1 MVLSNYWKW
10 LNACNTINQS
20 SQTAVDVG
28 MKSTAGD
35 AATIV
40 FASDAAKNYLIA
52 DSLAPA
58 IGAGSNTY
66 VKGDYA
72 LKDDITSDFSNL
84 AISLSS
90 NADDSLSRI
99 ITVQG
104 LNNAAEA
111 KAISEIGIVKAI
123 YSDPNYL
130 SRSNPVLLAI
140 CQLSAPIVVEAG
152 ATFQITIQWTEA

>member
-10 LNACNTINQS
+10 QNACNTIPTDTES
-20 SQTAVDVG
+20 AVDVG
-28 MKSTAGD
+28 MKGLNGASSL
-35 AATIV
+35 IV
-40 FASDAAKNYLIA
+40 FKDSASVNYRLGE
-52 DSLAPA
+52 A
-58 IGAGSNTY
+58 ISFRVGTGSNTY

-72 LKDDITSDFSNL
+72 LKDDITSNFSNL

-104 LNNAAEA
+104 LNNTAEA
-111 KAISEIGIVKAI
+111 KTISEIGYVKTI
-123 YSDPNYL
+123 YEYPNL
-130 SRSNPVLLAI
+130 SFYHDVLIAI

-152 ATFQITIQWTEA
+152 ATFQITFQWTEA

>member
-20 SQTAVDVG
+20 DQTAVDVG

-35 AATIV
+35 AATIM
-40 FASDAAKNYLIA
+40 FDSDAIKNYLIA

-72 LKDDITSDFSNL
+72 LKDDITSSFSNL
-84 AISLSS
+84 SISLSS

-99 ITVQG
+99 VTVQG
-104 LNNAAEA
+104 LNKTAEA
-111 KAISEIGIVKAI
+111 KTISEIGIVKII
-123 YSDPNYL
+123 YPYPNL
-130 SRSNPVLLAI
+130 SFSNPVLLAI
-140 CQLSAPIVVEAG
+140 CQLSAPVVVEAG

>member
-20 SQTAVDVG
+20 DQTAVDVG
-28 MKSTAGD
+28 IKSTAGYEAPLLFD
-35 AATIV
+35 GGAI
-40 FASDAAKNYLIA
+40 KNYLIA

-72 LKDDITSDFSNL
+72 LKDDITSNFSNL
-84 AISLSS
+84 TISLNS
-90 NADDSLSRI
+90 NADGSLSRI
-99 ITVQG
+99 VTVQG

-111 KAISEIGIVKAI
+111 KTISEIGIVKTI
-123 YSDPNYL
+123 YAAQNL
-130 SRSNPVLLAI
+130 SASKPVLLAI

-152 ATFQITIQWTEA
+152 ATFQVTIQWTEA

>member
-20 SQTAVDVG
+20 ATVAVDVG
-28 MKSTAGD
+28 MKSTAGA
-35 AATIV
+35 AATIM
-40 FASDAAKNYLIA
+40 FDDSAIKNYLIA
-52 DSLAPA
+52 DSLTPA

-72 LKDDITSDFSNL
+72 LNDDITSDFSNL

-104 LNNAAEA
+104 LNNTAEA
-111 KAISEIGIVKAI
+111 KTISEIGIVKTI
-123 YSDPNYL
+123 YAAQNL
-130 SRSNPVLLAI
+130 SVSQPVLLAI
-140 CQLSAPIVVEAG
+140 CQLSAPVVVEAG
-152 ATFQITIQWTEA
+152 ATFQVTIQWTEA

>member
-20 SQTAVDVG
+20 DRTSVDVG
-28 MKSTAGD
+28 MKRTAGD
-35 AATIV
+35 ATPIV
-40 FASDAAKNYLIA
+40 FAGDAAKNYLIA
-52 DSLAPA
+52 DSLTPA

-72 LKDDITSDFSNL
+72 LKDDITSNFLNL

-99 ITVQG
+99 VTVQG
-104 LNNAAEA
+104 LNNTAEA
-111 KAISEIGIVKAI
+111 KTISEIGIVKGI
-123 YSDPNYL
+123 YSDPDRSY
-130 SRSNPVLLAI
+130 SNPVLLAI
-140 CQLSAPIVVEAG
+140 CQLSAPVVVEAG

>member
-20 SQTAVDVG
+20 DKTAVDVG
-28 MKSTAGD
+28 MKSTAGA
-35 AATIV
+35 AATIM
-40 FASDAAKNYLIA
+40 FAGDAAKNYLIA
-52 DSLAPA
+52 DSLTPA

-84 AISLSS
+84 SISLNS

-99 ITVQG
+99 VTVQG

-111 KAISEIGIVKAI
+111 KTISEIGIVKTI
-123 YSDPNYL
+123 YAYPDASAYK
-130 SRSNPVLLAI
+130 PVLMAI

>member
-20 SQTAVDVG
+20 DQTAVDVG
-28 MKSTAGD
+28 MKSTAGYG
-35 AATIV
+35 AGIV
-40 FASDAAKNYLIA
+40 FAGDAAKNYLIA

-58 IGAGSNTY
+58 IGTGSNTY

-72 LKDDITSDFSNL
+72 LKDDITSSFSNL
-84 AISLSS
+84 SISLSS

-99 ITVQG
+99 VTVQG

-111 KAISEIGIVKAI
+111 KTISEIGIIKTI
-123 YSDPNYL
+123 YPYPDL
-130 SRSNPVLLAI
+130 SFENPVLLAI

>member
-1 MVLSNYWKW
+1 M
-10 LNACNTINQS
+10 
-20 SQTAVDVG
+20 
-28 MKSTAGD
+28 
-35 AATIV
+35 

-72 LKDDITSDFSNL
+72 LKDDITSSFSNL
-84 AISLSS
+84 SISLSS

-104 LNNAAEA
+104 LNNAAES
-111 KAISEIGIVKAI
+111 KTISEIGIVKEI
-123 YSDPNYL
+123 YSAPNL
-130 SRSNPVLLAI
+130 FPHNPVLLAI

>member
-20 SQTAVDVG
+20 DQAAVDVG

-35 AATIV
+35 AATILFDGSAV
-40 FASDAAKNYLIA
+40 KNYLIA

-72 LKDDITSDFSNL
+72 LKDDITSDFTNL

-104 LNNAAEA
+104 LNNTGAS
-111 KAISEIGIVKAI
+111 KTISEIGIVKTI
-123 YSDPNYL
+123 YAAQNL
-130 SRSNPVLLAI
+130 SVYKPVLLSI

-152 ATFQITIQWTEA
+152 ATFQVTIQWTEA

>member
-28 MKSTAGD
+28 MKSPEDLVAS
-35 AATIV
+35 IV
-40 FASDAAKNYLIA
+40 FDDDAAKNYLIA
-52 DSLAPA
+52 DSLTPA

-111 KAISEIGIVKAI
+111 KTISEIGIIKTI
-123 YSDPNYL
+123 YSAPNL
-130 SRSNPVLLAI
+130 SVYRPVLLAI